1 MILIWFI
8 FIKLL
13 YLYKYMKSIIG
24 DTIKYDW
31 KKLKDLQPDG
41 LKVDINF
48 NELKESL
55 KKNDFAFAFQ
65 GWQDEKGNVW
75 IVDGHTRKQALY
87 ELQNEGEPIPELLEV
102 TLINVETKK
111 QAQEILLNV
120 FNQKHNPMNEEIL
133 IGYIEQYNLDVDIV
147 PLNVFV
153 EKVEDVEHEKNVRE
167 LTNMIAIEL
176 TDEEQEIWL
185 NAKNKLKIK
194 KDKNAIFEL
203 IKLYFNE
210 KNT

>member
-13 YLYKYMKSIIG
+13 YLYKDMKSIIG
-24 DTIKYDW
+24 DKLLYDW
-31 KKLKDLQPDG
+31 SKLLDLQPDG
-41 LKVDINF
+41 LKVPINIDA
-48 NELKESL
+48 L
-55 KKNDFAFAFQ
+55 KKSLLKNNFAFPFF
-65 GWQDEKGNVW
+65 GYKDEEGVW
-75 IVDGHTRKQALY
+75 IIDGHTRKQVLY
-87 ELQNEGEPIPELLEV
+87 ELLQDGEDVPELLEV
-102 TLINVETKK
+102 QLINCESKDK
-111 QAQEILLNV
+111 AREILLEV

-133 IGYIEQYNLDVDIV
+133 IGFIEQYQLDVDVI

-153 EKVEDVEHEKNVRE
+153 EKIEDVEHEKNVRE

-185 NAKNKLKIK
+185 NTKNNLKIK